1 MIAKSRGCQSL
12 AGAASLRY
20 RMPAMTGTFGIHPD
34 IAQPAE
40 QQTGNLWA
48 AGSIPAIQVL
58 FDTQPNPSD
67 PGLVPA
73 VMARQTSVC
82 LA

>member
-1 MIAKSRGCQSL
+1 
-12 AGAASLRY
+12 
-20 RMPAMTGTFGIHPD
+20 
-34 IAQPAE
+34 
-40 QQTGNLWA
+40 
-48 AGSIPAIQVL
+48 VL

-73 VMARQTSVC
+73 VMARQISVC